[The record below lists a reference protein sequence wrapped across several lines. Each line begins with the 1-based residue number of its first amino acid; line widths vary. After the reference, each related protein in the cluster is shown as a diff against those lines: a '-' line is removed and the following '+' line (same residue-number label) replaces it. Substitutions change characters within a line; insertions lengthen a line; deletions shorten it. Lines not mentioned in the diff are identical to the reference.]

1 MRPCCAPY
9 SVPPLPAS
17 HTPSA
22 PLPLPLLLPVGLLLS
37 PFALLP
43 AAELFSFCRRS
54 PFAAS
59 IAHTHT
65 HTQYTHPA
73 HTHPAHT
80 HTHITRAHTH
90 TFKESTHNSA
100 AGEVCPNMPAAWYN
114 FYFSLLR
121 LLSLLL
127 WLPLALFLFCSSYFC
142 LFLLWCGPTA
152 LARGQ
157 ATLEAHQILN
167 SLRLWHTIF
176 GLELGHGQRLGLG
189 LGMCMMWERQRQ
201 PHTQRERERWGGRDE
216 NQLSP
221 RRIWPKRTR
230 ES

>member
-1 MRPCCAPY
+1 
-9 SVPPLPAS
+9 
-17 HTPSA
+17 
-22 PLPLPLLLPVGLLLS
+22 
-37 PFALLP
+37 
-43 AAELFSFCRRS
+43 
-54 PFAAS
+54 
-59 IAHTHT
+59 
-65 HTQYTHPA
+65 
-73 HTHPAHT
+73 
-80 HTHITRAHTH
+80 
-90 TFKESTHNSA
+90 
-100 AGEVCPNMPAAWYN
+100 MPAAWYN

-201 PHTQRERERWGGRDE
+201 PHREREREMGWQRRKSVE
-216 NQLSP
+216 PAAYLAQANERELS
-221 RRIWPKRTR
+221 KKQSRTR
-230 ES
+230 KRLQLGSVICSKIRLLQNLLPTNLLA